1 MMMLRFA
8 GTRGRSRI
16 GSLSYNAQTEHC
28 SQQEDES
35 CHSLLELRLILSCIL
50 RLPVNR
56 FASVLQPGEEE
67 EVSKILAVPAFQ
79 ITRPVRK
86 SSASLARHSERD
98 LSLPPALRSIPRA
111 LRPKTT
117 VVGFMPSKVAA
128 PVRPKIFRR
137 SDSGRPSNLALAL
150 LEFDVGQNRGDA
162 AGAVGAIGSGCAPLS
177 QSNCNAPPWARM
189 TARSMAFCSS
199 RTLPGHSYE
208 VSWSIAARV
217 S

>member
-35 CHSLLELRLILSCIL
+35 CHSLLELRFILSCIL

-111 LRPKTT
+111 LRRETT
-117 VVGFMPSKVAA
+117 VVGFMPSKVAV
-128 PVRPKIFRR
+128 PVEPKIF
-137 SDSGRPSNLALAL
+137 PSVCFRAAIEFGALAL
-150 LEFDVGQNRGDA
+150 EYGSRGVRCGAYLE
-162 AGAVGAIGSGCAPLS
+162 S
-177 QSNCNAPPWARM
+177 
-189 TARSMAFCSS
+189 AFSCKM
-199 RTLPGHSYE
+199 L
-208 VSWSIAARV
+208 
-217 S
+217 